1 MTTIPFNLLHIYMSE
16 KAVGY
21 VNLLDFHKY
30 NGVGLI
36 RRVMFGRVGGCSKE
50 YAVGV
55 CISSEIVLIC

>member
-1 MTTIPFNLLHIYMSE
+1 MSE

-36 RRVMFGRVGGCSKE
+36 RRVMFGRVGGCGKE

-55 CISSEIVLIC
+55 CISNEIVLIC